1 MDFAGAFQWVNI
13 HFLLDGLLLTLQVAV
28 ISVILSVIFGV
39 LLGVLRYWKIPVFSK
54 VLGWIIDIIRN
65 LPLLLIIF
73 FTYFALPQMGIHL
86 NIFWAAVTAL
96 TVFESAM
103 ISEIIRGGLESL
115 PDGQPEAG
123 LATGMTN
130 MQIMR
135 YIMMPQV
142 FRDTLP
148 SIVSQLIALIKDT
161 SLATII
167 TLPELTHHAKIIYS
181 LNTEYVVPMFIA
193 LAVLYFIVCYALS
206 LFSKQLARRM
216 AVNK

>member
-1 MDFAGAFQWVNI
+1 MDFAGAFQWMNI
-13 HFLLDGLLLTLQVAV
+13 RFLLDGLLLTLQVAV

-54 VLGWIIDIIRN
+54 VLGWIIDIVRN

-73 FTYFALPQMGIHL
+73 FTYFALPQMGVHL
-86 NIFWAAVTAL
+86 NIFWAAVAAL
-96 TVFESAM
+96 SVFESAM
-103 ISEIIRGGLESL
+103 ISEIIRGGLESI
-115 PDGQPEAG
+115 PAGQPEAG
-123 LATGMTN
+123 LATGMTK

-135 YIMMPQV
+135 YIMIPQV

-181 LNTEYVVPMFIA
+181 LNTAYVVPMFVA
-193 LAVLYFIVCYALS
+193 LAALYFIVCYTLS

-216 AVNK
+216 ATNK